1 MKIVELL
8 TGINLPLTNEEVE
21 VFSKFDSQQA
31 IEKRS
36 LTEREQ
42 ILANQLVVKDV
53 LSRKVKDGKIVFVKK
68 IR

>member
-8 TGINLPLTNEEVE
+8 TGINVPITNEEAE
-21 VFSKFDSQQA
+21 VFNRFIESDV

-42 ILANQLVVKDV
+42 ILANQLVTKDV
-53 LSRKVKDGKIVFVKK
+53 LSRKLKDGKIVFVKK
-68 IR
+68 VR